1 MFRASCRNSP
11 TLAFGALAL
20 ACGFMA
26 IAPGWAAAQEAIPT
40 AKDSAFGGAPPLAP
54 PGPLSLPTHRSL
66 GAENLVRAPVGP
78 CGGLPDP
85 QTGKLDKSPHG
96 EVFAGVG
103 SAGYREAGG
112 EVCVPLSDH
121 VAAHLAVDVGRF
133 PYYGGRPY

>member
-1 MFRASCRNSP
+1 M
-11 TLAFGALAL
+11 TVT
-20 ACGFMA
+20 
-26 IAPGWAAAQEAIPT
+26 PGWALAQEAIPT

-66 GAENLVRAPVGP
+66 GADNLVRAPVGP

-112 EVCVPLSDH
+112 EVCLPISDH

-133 PYYGGRPY
+133 PYYGWRPY